1 MLLPDVVAVLKPC
14 VCSVGNKRF
23 ADKAGLK
30 VHQDTMHGSQSST
43 LINPQQSLRSLSV
56 DQLKCLLREKGLSVS
71 GKKSIL
77 LTRLENELA
86 GAFKWA

>member
-14 VCSVGNKRF
+14 VCTVCDKRF

-30 VHQDTMHGSQSST
+30 VHQDTMHGSRSST
-43 LINPQQSLRSLSV
+43 LVNPQQSLQTLSV

-86 GAFKWA
+86 GEF